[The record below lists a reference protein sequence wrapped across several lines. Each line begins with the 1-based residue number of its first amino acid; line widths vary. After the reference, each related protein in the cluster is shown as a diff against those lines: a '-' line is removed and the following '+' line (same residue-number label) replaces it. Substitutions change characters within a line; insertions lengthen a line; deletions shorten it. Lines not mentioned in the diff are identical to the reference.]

1 MSLKNHA
8 FAAAVITAA
17 ALFVGLE
24 PAHAAGKLCKLSI
37 SANDLMEY
45 STKVMTAGPGCSEIE
60 VTLKDTGKLSRL
72 RMGQNWVLVKAKDFR
87 AVAHSGQLAGLPNNY
102 QKPGDPRIIAAT
114 KVIGGGKSTSVTF
127 PASKLK
133 KGGSYMYLC
142 TFPGDPVLMRGVFHY
157 R

>member
-8 FAAAVITAA
+8 FAAAVITAG

-37 SANDLMEY
+37 SASDLMEY

-60 VTLKDTGKLSRL
+60 VTLKNTGKQPRL
-72 RMGQNWVLVKAKDFR
+72 LMGHDWVLVKAKDLQ
-87 AVAHSGQLAGLPNNY
+87 AVAHAGALAGLPNNY

-114 KVIGGGKSTSVTF
+114 KVVGGGKSTSVTF

-142 TFPGDPVLMRGVFHY
+142 TFPGHDVLMRGVFHY

>member
-8 FAAAVITAA
+8 FAAAVITAG
-17 ALFVGLE
+17 ALLVGLE
-24 PAHAAGKLCKLSI
+24 PARAAGKLCKLSI
-37 SANDLMEY
+37 SANDRMEY

-60 VTLKDTGKLSRL
+60 VTLKDTGKQPRL
-72 RMGQNWVLVKAKDFR
+72 LMGHDWVLVEAKDLQ
-87 AVAHSGQLAGLPNNY
+87 AVAHAGALAGLPNNY
-102 QKPGDPRIIAAT
+102 QMPGDTRIIAAT

-142 TFPGDPVLMRGVFHY
+142 TVPAHDALMRGVFHY